1 MPGHSESR
9 HSRDCA
15 DGFQHHWALGYCCTP
30 RVREKMLGRQAEFVY
45 LSSSSRF
52 VRSRDQRQRLSQTSR
67 ARRTTQ
73 RASHV
78 PSGFPQASHSFLS
91 GSRGLLR
98 CVEIARRVI
107 IAIICSRTR
116 TIRRARINQI
126 SVRVAKYLLTWERST
141 ITELMTDTSS
151 LRALLFRPY
160 PKKTR
165 MRPAMESLC

>member
-1 MPGHSESR
+1 MVRR
-9 HSRDCA
+9 HA
-15 DGFQHHWALGYCCTP
+15 Y
-30 RVREKMLGRQAEFVY
+30 FVY
-45 LSSSSRF
+45 LSSWSRLI
-52 VRSRDQRQRLSQTSR
+52 RSRDQRQILSQTSR

-78 PSGFPQASHSFLS
+78 PSGFPHASHSFFS
-91 GSRGLLR
+91 GTIGLLR
-98 CVEIARRVI
+98 CVEIARMVI

-126 SVRVAKYLLTWERST
+126 SVRTAKHLLTWERST